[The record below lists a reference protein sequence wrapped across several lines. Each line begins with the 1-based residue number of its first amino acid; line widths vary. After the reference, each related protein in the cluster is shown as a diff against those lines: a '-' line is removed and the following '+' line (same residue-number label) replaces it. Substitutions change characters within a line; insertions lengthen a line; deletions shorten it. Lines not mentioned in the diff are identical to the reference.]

1 MGPKLVILYDI
12 ADGVSRTIT
21 NAQESVEE
29 LLFEP
34 VIRLGVTGLSRS
46 GKTVF
51 ITSLV
56 ANLLDRGRMPQLKAA
71 QQGRILSVYLQPQPD
86 DDVPRFDFET
96 HYNSLKGPSPEWP
109 ASTRTISQLRLSI
122 RVQPSGILS
131 SITGPRTVHL
141 DIVDYPGE
149 WLLDLPLLNQTY
161 AEWAKEALEAA
172 RAPARASQSEGWLAQ
187 LEGCDPTSDLDET
200 TAKSQAAHFTS
211 YLRQCR
217 EDGFSACAPGRFL
230 MPGDLE
236 GSPALTFAPLP
247 EPDKKP
253 RSGSLWKAYERRF
266 ESYKR
271 VVVKPFF
278 RNHFSRMDRQIVL
291 VDALGAIHAGPRAV
305 DDLRHAMADIL
316 QSFRPGKNSWLSSI
330 LGKRVD
336 RILFAATKS
345 DHLHHSQHPQLAN
358 IMEALV
364 KDARTRADHSGADT
378 AALAIAS
385 LRSTVED
392 TLSHQGENLDCVRGT
407 LLETG
412 KAAALYAGT
421 LPNDPGHLLA
431 PAQKGADKWLDHDFN
446 VMKFAPPQLNLNP
459 GDGPPHIRLD
469 KATEF
474 LIGDRLG

>member
-1 MGPKLVILYDI
+1 LILYDI
-12 ADGVSRTIT
+12 ADGISRTIT
-21 NAQESVEE
+21 SAQESVEE

-71 QQGRILSVYLQPQPD
+71 QEGRILSVYLQPQPD
-86 DDVPRFDFET
+86 DDIPRFDFET
-96 HYNSLKGPSPEWP
+96 HMTALQGRNPEWP
-109 ASTRTISQLRLSI
+109 ASTRSISQLRLSI

-131 SITGPRTVHL
+131 SVTGPRTIHL

-149 WLLDLPLLNQTY
+149 WLLDLPLLNQSY
-161 AEWAKEALEAA
+161 GEWAKEALETA
-172 RAPARASQSEGWLAQ
+172 RAPARARQAEVWLAQ
-187 LEGCDPTSDLDET
+187 IEDCDPTADLDEP
-200 TAKSQAAHFTS
+200 TAKSQAAQFTS

-247 EPDKKP
+247 EPPKKP
-253 RSGSLWKAYERRF
+253 GSKSLWRAFERRF

-271 VVVKPFF
+271 IVVKPFF
-278 RNHFSRMDRQIVL
+278 RNHFSRIDRQIVL
-291 VDALGAIHAGPRAV
+291 VDTLGAIHAGPRAV

-336 RILFAATKS
+336 RILFATTKA
-345 DHLHHSQHPQLAN
+345 DHLHQTQHAQLTA
-358 IMEALV
+358 IMDALV
-364 KDARTRADHSGADT
+364 KDARTRASHSGADT
-378 AALAIAS
+378 SALAIAS
-385 LRSTVED
+385 LRATVED
-392 TLSHQGENLDCVRGT
+392 TLSHEGQDLHCVRGT
-407 LLETG
+407 LLDTG

-421 LPNDPGHLLA
+421 LPDDPGHLLA
-431 PAQKGADKWLDHDFN
+431 PAGKGAASWLDHDFN
-446 VMKFAPPQLNLNP
+446 VMKFAPPVLNMKP
-459 GDGPPHIRLD
+459 GEGPPHIRLD

-474 LIGDRLG
+474 LIGDRLR

>member
-1 MGPKLVILYDI
+1 MILYDI
-12 ADGVSRTIT
+12 ADGISRTLS
-21 NAQESVEE
+21 NAQDSVEE

-34 VIRLGVTGLSRS
+34 VIRIGVTGLSRS

-51 ITSLV
+51 ITSLI
-56 ANLLDRGRMPQLKAA
+56 ANLLDRGRMPQLNAA
-71 QQGRILSVYLQPQPD
+71 QEGRILSAYLQPQPD
-86 DDVPRFDFET
+86 DDVPRFDFEE
-96 HYNSLKGPSPEWP
+96 HLGALKGPSPTWP

-122 RVQPSGILS
+122 RVQPAGILS
-131 SITGPRTVHL
+131 SMTGPRTVHL

-161 AEWAKEALEAA
+161 SEWSAGALELARTEA
-172 RAPARASQSEGWLAQ
+172 RAPQAAHYLKG
-187 LEGCDPTSDLDET
+187 LEGCDPNAPLDEVQ
-200 TAKSQAAHFTS
+200 AKAQAETFTS

-236 GSPALTFAPLP
+236 GTPALTFAPLP
-247 EPDKKP
+247 DVGKTK
-253 RSGSLWKAYERRF
+253 SGSLWRAFERRF

-278 RNHFSRMDRQIVL
+278 RNHFSRIDRQIVL

-305 DDLRHAMADIL
+305 DDLRNAMSDIL
-316 QSFRPGKNSWLSSI
+316 QSFRPGRNSWLSGI
-330 LGKRVD
+330 LGKKVD
-336 RILFAATKS
+336 HILFAATKS
-345 DHLHHSQHPQLAN
+345 DHVHQTQHDELTA

-364 KDARTRADHSGADT
+364 RDAKSRASHSGADT
-378 AALAIAS
+378 SALAIAS
-385 LRSTVED
+385 LRATVEA
-392 TLSHQGENLDCVRGT
+392 TLKHEGEDLNCVRGT

-412 KAAALYAGT
+412 KPAALYAGT
-421 LPNDPGHLLA
+421 LPSDPGHLLA

-446 VMKFAPPQLNLNP
+446 VMRFAPPVLNLKP

-469 KATEF
+469 KAAEF
-474 LIGDRLG
+474 LIGDRLR

>member
-1 MGPKLVILYDI
+1 MIFYDI
-12 ADGVSRTIT
+12 ADGISRSLTSV
-21 NAQESVEE
+21 QEGVEE

-56 ANLLDRGRMPQLKAA
+56 ANLMDRGRMPQLQSA
-71 QQGRILSVYLQPQPD
+71 QQGRILSAYLQPQPD
-86 DDVPRFDFET
+86 DDVPRFDFES
-96 HYNSLKGPSPEWP
+96 HYNSLKGPEPEWP

-131 SITGPRTVHL
+131 SVTGPRTVHL

-161 AEWAKEALEAA
+161 GEWAKEALETA

-187 LEGCDPTSDLDET
+187 LEDCDPTSNLDET
-200 TAKSQAAHFTS
+200 AAKSLAAHFTS
-211 YLRQCR
+211 YLRQSR

-247 EPDKKP
+247 EPSSKP
-253 RSGSLWKAYERRF
+253 RSGSLWKAFERRF

-278 RNHFSRMDRQIVL
+278 RNHFSRIDRQVVL

-305 DDLRHAMADIL
+305 DDLQNAMADIL

-345 DHLHHSQHPQLAN
+345 DHLHHSQHPQLTN
-358 IMEALV
+358 IMDALV
-364 KDARTRADHSGADT
+364 KDARTRASHSGADT

-392 TLSHQGENLDCVRGT
+392 TLSHQGQDLDCVRGT
-407 LLETG
+407 LLESG

-421 LPNDPGHLLA
+421 LPDDPGHLLA
-431 PAQKGADKWLDHDFN
+431 PAQKGAESWLDHDFN
-446 VMKFAPPQLNLNP
+446 VMKFAPPVLNLTP

-474 LIGDRLG
+474 LIGDRLR

>member
-1 MGPKLVILYDI
+1 MILYDI
-12 ADGVSRTIT
+12 ADGISRTLT
-21 NAQESVEE
+21 SAQEGVEE

-56 ANLLDRGRMPQLKAA
+56 ANLLDRGRMPQLQAA
-71 QQGRILSVYLQPQPD
+71 QEGRILSAYLQPQPD
-86 DDVPRFDFET
+86 DDIPRFDFET
-96 HYNSLKGPSPEWP
+96 HLTSLKGPHPEWP

-131 SITGPRTVHL
+131 SMTGPRTVHL

-149 WLLDLPLLNQTY
+149 WLLDLPLLNQSY
-161 AEWAKEALEAA
+161 AEWAKEALETA

-187 LEGCDPTSDLDET
+187 LEGCDPTSALDET
-200 TAKSQAAHFTS
+200 VAKEQAAQFTR
-211 YLRQCR
+211 YLQTSR
-217 EDGFSACAPGRFL
+217 EAGFSACAPGRFL

-247 EPDKKP
+247 EPGSKP
-253 RSGSLWKAYERRF
+253 RSGSLWKAFERRF

-271 VVVKPFF
+271 IVVKPFF
-278 RNHFSRMDRQIVL
+278 RNHFSRIDRQIVL
-291 VDALGAIHAGPRAV
+291 VDTLGAIHAGPRAV
-305 DDLRHAMADIL
+305 DDLRTAMADIL

-336 RILFAATKS
+336 RILFAATKA
-345 DHLHHSQHPQLAN
+345 DHLHHTQHPQLTA
-358 IMEALV
+358 IMDALV
-364 KDARTRADHSGADT
+364 ADARTRANHSGADT
-378 AALAIAS
+378 SALALAS
-385 LRSTVED
+385 LRATVED
-392 TLSHQGENLDCVRGT
+392 TLTHDGQPLNCVRGT

-412 KAAALYAGT
+412 KPAALYAGT
-421 LPNDPGHLLA
+421 LPNDPSHLIA
-431 PAQKGADKWLDHDFN
+431 PAQKGAESWLDHDFN
-446 VMKFAPPQLNLNP
+446 VMKFAPPVLNLTP

-474 LIGDRLG
+474 LIGDRLK